1 MIYLLLSILSSTGIF
16 VLFKLFNKYNINT
29 LQAIVVNYV
38 VAATVGFMSY
48 DNTVNYIVISDSRWF
63 KGAILLGVLF
73 IAIFNVM
80 ALTAQRNGISIA
92 SVASKMSVIIP
103 IIFGIYVYNESAGL
117 LKIAGIILALVAV
130 YMASVKTKQNVPL
143 KKSLLLPL
151 ILFTGSGIIETSLKY
166 IETNYVESDGIPIF
180 SATIFGSAGIIGLLV
195 IVVKVIGKSL
205 IPDLKSVPAGL
216 ILGVINYCSIYFLL
230 KALQYHGAESSTIFT
245 INNVTIVM
253 LSAVIGFVLFKE
265 RLSFKN
271 ILGIGLAIVSIILV
285 TIS

>member
-1 MIYLLLSILSSTGIF
+1 M
-16 VLFKLFNKYNINT
+16 
-29 LQAIVVNYV
+29 
-38 VAATVGFMSY
+38 VAATVGFNSY
-48 DNTVNYIVISDSRWF
+48 ENTINLSVISNSRWF
-63 KGAILLGVLF
+63 IGAILLGVLF

-117 LKIAGIILALVAV
+117 VKIAGIVLALVAV
-130 YMASVKTKQNVPL
+130 YMASVKTKQNVPV
-143 KKSLLLPL
+143 KNSLLLPF
-151 ILFTGSGIIETSLKY
+151 ILFIGSGIIETSLKY

-195 IVVKVIGKSL
+195 IAAKIIGKSL
-205 IPDLKSVPAGL
+205 IPDLKSIPAGL
-216 ILGVINYCSIYFLL
+216 VLGVINYFSIYFLL
-230 KALQYHGAESSTIFT
+230 KALQYDGAESSTIFT
-245 INNVTIVM
+245 VNNVTIVM

-271 ILGIGLAIVSIILV
+271 ILGIILAIVSIILV